1 MDKYKYTQS
10 WFLGAEIKDLSL
22 IFLDSSSTNNI
33 LEIGCYEGLSSV
45 FFADNFLNSPR
56 SSLTCVDPFLNFSEN
71 DHKSLLANKEELSF
85 DHNISVCKNSEK
97 ITVYKISSDSFF
109 EINTKTYNFIYI
121 DGCHSP
127 EFIKRDM
134 NNAFKVLEKNGIM
147 WMDDYCG
154 GDGIEIKKVMDRFLE
169 DNSCSCLLIHKGY
182 QLALKKIT

>member
-85 DHNISVCKNSEK
+85 DLS
-97 ITVYKISSDSFF
+97 
-109 EINTKTYNFIYI
+109 
-121 DGCHSP
+121 
-127 EFIKRDM
+127 M
-134 NNAFKVLEKNGIM
+134 
-147 WMDDYCG
+147 
-154 GDGIEIKKVMDRFLE
+154 
-169 DNSCSCLLIHKGY
+169 
-182 QLALKKIT
+182 